1 MDVDLIDPGFIES
14 RTDLAGAYMPVVRT
28 QEVLIGGKRIGTIAD
43 VKDLSCENL
52 SYRTEYKLSFD
63 FWM

>member
-43 VKDLSCENL
+43 VKDLSCGNL
-52 SYRTEYKLSFD
+52 S
-63 FWM
+63 